1 MSNLSLVLDE
11 CVFYLRDGEI
21 YQTKNNM
28 RVAPIPNRDGVPTAY
43 GFVATCKIVV
53 PYDELLE
60 ALKAES
66 FDEDG
71 EDGDEDGLFGE
82 YE

>member
-1 MSNLSLVLDE
+1 MSNLDLVLDE
-11 CVFYLRDGEI
+11 CVFYHRDGEI

-28 RVAPIPNRDGVPTAY
+28 KVSPTPSREGVPMAY

-53 PYDELLE
+53 PYADLLE

-66 FDEDG
+66 FDDE
-71 EDGDEDGLFGE
+71 EMSLWGDHDPLG
-82 YE
+82 